1 MQPDRMHLQ
10 PTRLPG
16 RANRKA
22 LVHAAEIRRLR
33 ADGYSLE
40 AIRLALEAVGVVVSR
55 STVQREVTRPDA
67 GVSPPTQVATAI
79 GPPASGPCP
88 AAAAPR
94 FGPTPFAADPRSG
107 KEIAEAF
114 MKGHITN
121 PLMQVR
127 NPR

>member
-1 MQPDRMHLQ
+1 MHLQ
-10 PTRLPG
+10 PTRPPG

-33 ADGYSLE
+33 ASGYSLE
-40 AIRLALEAVGVVVSR
+40 AIRHMLAAVGVVVSR
-55 STVQREVTRPDA
+55 STVHREVTRPDA
-67 GVSPPTQVATAI
+67 RVPTPPPVASTV
-79 GPPASGPCP
+79 GPPIPAP
-88 AAAAPR
+88 AAAVPWL
-94 FGPTPFAADPRSG
+94 GPTPFATDPRSG